1 MICNICSDD
10 KKTIK
15 CNKCTFVSCNE
26 CIKKWYVVNTTCPQ
40 CRNILTF
47 KFELELVLKSLS
59 LFQRKQINEL
69 ELVLESL
76 SLFQRKQIKELKIG
90 LFVARTCP
98 WSIKAIK
105 SCSTHG
111 IINDISIIYADTMKF
126 PENVNSVPTWISMNT
141 GKMCSGFKP
150 INEIIKDLS

>member
-40 CRNILTF
+40 CRNVLTF

-59 LFQRKQINEL
+59 L
-69 ELVLESL
+69 V
-76 SLFQRKQIKELKIG
+76 QRKQIKELKIG